1 MVTSS
6 ELQGQEHAGAVGSFF
21 LSQFCQLLVVAGGT
35 EVTGE
40 KETVCATRRKLRNTE
55 SIIVHNMPWLEFGT
69 LWQVGFVR
77 SKGERGGR
85 KCEMCTPLS

>member
-21 LSQFCQLLVVAGGT
+21 LSHFCQLLVVAGGT

-40 KETVCATRRKLRNTE
+40 KRFPTVCATKRKLRNTE
-55 SIIVHNMPWLEFGT
+55 SIIVPG
-69 LWQVGFVR
+69 
-77 SKGERGGR
+77 
-85 KCEMCTPLS
+85 